1 MTKQDFNPLISVV
14 IPTYNS
20 EKFVQATIDSVL
32 AQTYDK
38 FEIIVVDDESNDNTH
53 KIIKEYCER
62 DDRVKLYTISHSG
75 RPSVPLNKG
84 IDHASGELIAFL
96 DHDDLWEK
104 HKLDEQVN
112 TLGKNTNYVFV
123 YSMSITY
130 GEVSIFSPYYEVLP
144 LLFRATRNREELIK
158 KGNSITPSTVLAWK
172 DKLIEA
178 GKFDEDPKL
187 ITHDYD
193 MWLRLSKLGNFG
205 FIPRIHCLYRVHAN
219 QLSGDWELKKE
230 RLKYLKMKSGL
241 NLPDYN
247 FYRNKGILFLIP
259 RNLTHFFT
267 YLWIKL
273 VTFLDKKLSILH
285 VG

>member
-1 MTKQDFNPLISVV
+1 MTKQDFSPLISVI

-20 EKFVQATIDSVL
+20 EEFVQATIDSVL

-38 FEIIVVDDESNDNTH
+38 FEIIVVDDESYDNTH
-53 KIIKEYCER
+53 RIIKEYCER

-84 IDHASGELIAFL
+84 IDIASGELIAFL

-104 HKLDEQVN
+104 HKLEEQVN

-130 GEVSIFSPYYEVLP
+130 DEVSIFSPYYEVLP

-158 KGNSITPSTVLAWK
+158 KGNSITPSTVLVWK
-172 DKLIEA
+172 DKLLKA

-193 MWLRLSKLGNFG
+193 MWLRLSELGNFG
-205 FIPRIHCLYRVHAN
+205 FIPRIHCFYRVHQN

-241 NLPDYN
+241 DLPDYN

-259 RNLTHFFT
+259 RNLIHLLT

-273 VTFLDKKLSILH
+273 ITFWDKKTSNFL
-285 VG
+285 